1 MPNFISY
8 QFISFYFMFRSLFSI
23 CLFLTNQALV
33 KIREKLQFYVNGNE
47 LLKQNFAEI
56 EDKIVQLRLIV
67 LNKKKQRDV
76 VKSEKNEIKIKQGFS
91 HNELLINDFEERKNT
106 ILNSIDQVQD
116 LQDRHQSL
124 SLLVAS
130 YPPVPQ
136 GFPPHFSSS
145 SLLRGGSAG
154 D

>member
-1 MPNFISY
+1 M
-8 QFISFYFMFRSLFSI
+8 
-23 CLFLTNQALV
+23 
-33 KIREKLQFYVNGNE
+33 
-47 LLKQNFAEI
+47 
-56 EDKIVQLRLIV
+56 
-67 LNKKKQRDV
+67 
-76 VKSEKNEIKIKQGFS
+76 KNEKHEIKLKQGFS
-91 HNELLINDFEERKNT
+91 HNELLISDFEERKNT
-106 ILNSIDQVQD
+106 ISNSIDKVQD

-145 SLLRGGSAG
+145 SILRGGSSG

>member
-1 MPNFISY
+1 M
-8 QFISFYFMFRSLFSI
+8 
-23 CLFLTNQALV
+23 
-33 KIREKLQFYVNGNE
+33 QFYENGNE
-47 LLKQNFAEI
+47 SLKQNFTEI
-56 EDKIVQLRLIV
+56 ENKIVKLRLIV
-67 LNKKKQRDV
+67 LNKKKQRDIM
-76 VKSEKNEIKIKQGFS
+76 KNEKHEIKIKQGFS
-91 HNELLINDFEERKNT
+91 HNELLINDFEGRKNI

-116 LQDRHQSL
+116 LQVRHQSL

>member
-1 MPNFISY
+1 
-8 QFISFYFMFRSLFSI
+8 MFRSSIFIIYFLFFI
-23 CLFLTNQALV
+23 FLFLINQALV
-33 KIREKLQFYVNGNE
+33 KIREKLQFYENGNE
-47 LLKQNFAEI
+47 SLKQNFTEI
-56 EDKIVQLRLIV
+56 EDKIVKLRLIV
-67 LNKKKQRDV
+67 LSKKKQRDV
-76 VKSEKNEIKIKQGFS
+76 MKNEKHEIKIKQGFS
-91 HNELLINDFEERKNT
+91 HNDLLINDFEERKNT

-130 YPPVPQ
+130 YPPLPQ